1 VVTLPDKLDLIIAT
15 QDNSTSSRPWERG
28 EINGLVMELP
38 QEWIW
43 IEGFGPRGAWA
54 ENCRKKNGG

>member
-1 VVTLPDKLDLIIAT
+1 VGTLPDKLDLIIAA

-38 QEWIW
+38 QEWILD
-43 IEGFGPRGAWA
+43 
-54 ENCRKKNGG
+54 